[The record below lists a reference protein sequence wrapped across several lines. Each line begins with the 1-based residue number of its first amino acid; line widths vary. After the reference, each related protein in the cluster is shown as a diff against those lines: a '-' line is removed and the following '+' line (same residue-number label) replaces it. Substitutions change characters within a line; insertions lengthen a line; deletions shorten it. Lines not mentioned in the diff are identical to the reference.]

1 MPTIEFWI
9 HRITC
14 YLLFGSGLLDSPL
27 TAVDVQSRGC
37 MHLQLASSTVS
48 HAFDSP
54 VRYAGW
60 GAVPWIS
67 TPQTPHHSLLL
78 LVNVACSGTF
88 PSNFTS
94 MLCVA
99 TEVPFHVS
107 FCSVEMDTVSLAPLG
122 NNLHSLEVTLGWPAE
137 GCGHFELNLL
147 PTL

>member
-1 MPTIEFWI
+1 MLPLVWVWPLGLTTHCI
-9 HRITC
+9 R
-14 YLLFGSGLLDSPL
+14 GSVTWLQAL
-27 TAVDVQSRGC
+27 AVGTFSR
-37 MHLQLASSTVS
+37 SSTVS

-88 PSNFTS
+88 PSDFTS

-99 TEVPFHVS
+99 TEVPFQVS